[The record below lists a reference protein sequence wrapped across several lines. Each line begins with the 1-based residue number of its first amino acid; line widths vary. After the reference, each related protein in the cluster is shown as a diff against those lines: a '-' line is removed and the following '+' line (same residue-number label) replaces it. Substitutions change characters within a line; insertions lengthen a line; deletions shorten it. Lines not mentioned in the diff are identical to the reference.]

1 MDDKVSIVL
10 VFLFCVVLIPSTA
23 YSDHPP
29 PRIQGTPK
37 PQYVAR
43 LGDTKRLRCAVTGLP
58 PPSIT
63 WIKNDQPL
71 HQSERIKKLN
81 EDKTIKI
88 KGVRLEDRGNY
99 TCIAENPLGKVNLT
113 LQLHVRHDENLTA
126 TDSPSAT
133 KRPTTEHQARGK
145 QADLM
150 TNLKTTESTG
160 APVFSDPNLLK
171 RSFRAWPASQ
181 SIRLKCQATGA
192 PPLRYIWLKDGKD
205 IKNRRLDPYVNAS
218 LWYLKLRDLV
228 PADSGRYTCL
238 VSNRYGSINHT
249 FTLQVVA
256 RPHSAPILMR
266 GFPMNKTVQVGD
278 NATFTCNVHT
288 NGIHMD
294 FIWLKWTSMPT
305 YEDIL
310 NSFDSFDSFRRIDP
324 HYYKAVQV
332 KSNYSLMVN
341 IVNVTE
347 DDFGLYICYVRNPM
361 GKDFRSAYLIKY
373 VKPMVPGTD
382 KKTRNA
388 LVPGIVLAC
397 VLITVAVLT
406 IICWR
411 RRSNR
416 IKKPLKPSVSL
427 SETKFEYDAFVIF
440 SSQDSDWVTKTLIPT
455 LEEIHHF
462 KCCVHYRD
470 FVLGVPYRENMV
482 NSVYKS
488 RKTIAVVS
496 KNFFKSNYCC
506 SEMEYALHRLM
517 ERRDDSVVVIKL
529 DEVNREKIPK
539 ELRKRSYID
548 YAKKFEK
555 HHWERKLV
563 DCLTIPNDQPQEQ
576 VL

>member
-133 KRPTTEHQARGK
+133 KRPTTEHQAR
-145 QADLM
+145 A
-150 TNLKTTESTG
+150 G

-373 VKPMVPGTD
+373 VKPMVPGT
-382 KKTRNA
+382 
-388 LVPGIVLAC
+388 
-397 VLITVAVLT
+397 
-406 IICWR
+406 
-411 RRSNR
+411 
-416 IKKPLKPSVSL
+416 
-427 SETKFEYDAFVIF
+427 ETKFEYDAFVIF